1 MKLNTNIRIKTD
13 RLILKP
19 VEDLYIDDINECFTA
34 EVTKYMPYNPTG
46 DRNDVLNFVNSSK
59 ESLLKN
65 TDLVMAV
72 LDLNEKFI
80 GCCGIHNIS
89 AESIE
94 FGLWLRKDRQGMGL
108 GTEIITSLIKFSE
121 SNFTFQYI
129 LYPVDEANIASRRIP
144 EKLGFSPY
152 KKYQKNKG
160 TSSYLNIIEY
170 RKYYSE

>member
-19 VEDLYIDDINECFTA
+19 VEDLYIDDINEFFTA
-34 EVTKYMPYNPTG
+34 EVTKYMPFNPTG

-89 AESIE
+89 GESIE
-94 FGLWLRKDRQGMGL
+94 LGLWLRKDRQGMGL
-108 GTEIITSLIKFSE
+108 GTEIITSLIEFLE
-121 SNFTFQYI
+121 NNFTFQYI
-129 LYPVDEANIASRRIP
+129 FYPVDEENIASRRIP